1 MSEKKAIDKKPIRD
15 LLQEKDAFLTTSE
28 KAFEYFLRHTKGLL
42 TAAAAAALIALIVVF
57 YIKHQDSLEA
67 AAGLAYEKAMVLAAD
82 QSGDQSAGL
91 AALEKVRADY
101 PGRQGARLATWALV
115 SLYAVRDETAKA
127 LPLAENLLQ
136 TLSPA
141 ETALKPLALNTLGGL
156 YETAGDYL
164 KSSKCYEAVLNLPK
178 VDPAL
183 KLDVRL
189 ALGRVYTAAGQKE
202 VAASQYQALLRE
214 FPQSAKSYLANSKL
228 AELNGEPT
236 AFPTMTAGSAG
247 LK

>member
-1 MSEKKAIDKKPIRD
+1 MSEKKVIDKKPIRD

-42 TAAAAAALIALIVVF
+42 TAAAVAALLALIVVL
-57 YIKHQDSLEA
+57 YIKHQNSLAA
-67 AAGLAYEKAMVLAAD
+67 AAGLAYEKAMVLATD
-82 QSGDQSAGL
+82 QAAGS

-101 PGRQGARLATWALV
+101 PGRQGARLATWALIFR
-115 SLYAVRDETAKA
+115 YAAGDETAKA

-141 ETALKPLALNTLGGL
+141 EIALKPLVLNTLGGL

-164 KSSKCYEAVLNLPK
+164 KSSKCYEAILNLPQ

-189 ALGRVYTAAGQKE
+189 ALGRVYAATGQKE

-236 AFPTMTAGSAG
+236 AFPTLTAGSAG